1 MKKDTIL
8 RFITQSALTV
18 FGLLTIIAFDYPA
31 QNERY
36 TLTIMVEGL
45 RNSKG
50 VVQFTLYN
58 KEGSIPD
65 TKFKA
70 FYKME
75 KAKISNGVST
85 ISFTGLP
92 KSRYA
97 INILHDENENGKL
110 DKGLVLPTEGI
121 GFSNY
126 TNIGLSNRPN
136 FSKASFELDSDAT
149 VSVKIIYK

>member
-1 MKKDTIL
+1 MKKDKIL
-8 RFITQSALTV
+8 GFITQLVLTTLV
-18 FGLLTIIAFDYPA
+18 ISMFTAFDSPI

-36 TLTIMVEGL
+36 TLIVKVEEL

-58 KEGSIPD
+58 TEGSIPD

-75 KAKISNGVST
+75 NAEITNGSST
-85 ISFTGLP
+85 ISFSGLT
-92 KSRYA
+92 KGRYA
-97 INILHDENENGKL
+97 INVLHDENENGKI

-136 FSKASFELDSDAT
+136 FSKASFALDADTT